1 MMRKRNAENR
11 EMQKE
16 TQDKET
22 PVNSDEKRRE
32 KKMKE
37 KQRYTERPGNGNKDA
52 ERHTDRNIWGQKET
66 HRDKGVQTEIKQ
78 KEKRGR
84 SH

>member
-1 MMRKRNAENR
+1 
-11 EMQKE
+11 
-16 TQDKET
+16 
-22 PVNSDEKRRE
+22 
-32 KKMKE
+32 MKE